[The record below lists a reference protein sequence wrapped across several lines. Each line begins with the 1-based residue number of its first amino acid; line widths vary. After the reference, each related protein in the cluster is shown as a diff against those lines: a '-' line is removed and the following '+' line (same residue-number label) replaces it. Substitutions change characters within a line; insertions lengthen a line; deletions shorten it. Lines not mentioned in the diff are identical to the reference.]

1 MLPLEHAAA
10 DITIRRPRNAFRD
23 SDALIAVITVAQS
36 IDAFKA
42 LSGSPSCARILKAE
56 MKTESRLRISQL
68 Q

>member
-1 MLPLEHAAA
+1 MLALEHAAA
-10 DITIRRPRNAFRD
+10 HIASRRPRAAFRD

-56 MKTESRLRISQL
+56 MKTESRFRISQM